1 MTGVLYGG
9 PLTRALCPQAGRRSK
24 PLVLREQGPLS
35 AHACVRLPDGASR
48 TRQGA
53 RVSGRVR
60 GSWRRILYY
69 G

>member
-1 MTGVLYGG
+1 MRGVLYGG
-9 PLTRALCPQAGRRSK
+9 PLTRALCAQAGRGSK
-24 PLVLREQGPLS
+24 PLALREQGPLS
-35 AHACVRLPDGASR
+35 HACERLPDGASM